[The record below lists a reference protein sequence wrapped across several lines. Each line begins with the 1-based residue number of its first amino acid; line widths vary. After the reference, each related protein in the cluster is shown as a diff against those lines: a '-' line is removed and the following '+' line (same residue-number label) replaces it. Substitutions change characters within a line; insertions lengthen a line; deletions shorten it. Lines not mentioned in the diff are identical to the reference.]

1 MTETPSERL
10 RRRRIELGFKNASD
24 AAKRYGWEVT
34 TYRSHEN
41 NSRGTGVPKKAAVEY
56 AKVYQVSLDWLM
68 TGKDSPVTIREDF
81 SSLGLAVQYVPVV
94 ALASLV
100 ELSSNGANMLSI
112 LEDAPRLP
120 VASSK
125 PLGKQPFVA
134 RLEDESMLAESGSS
148 QGFSFKRGDLVV
160 FGGEDIP
167 VEPGDYCL
175 AVVAGETKPV
185 FRKYLEEAL
194 GVVRLEPLNRA
205 YRTYWIDKDR
215 PGRVIA
221 CAMLRIDE
229 LKPLR

>member
-10 RRRRIELGFKNASD
+10 RRRRKELGFRHASD
-24 AAKRYGWEVT
+24 AAKRFGWDVT

-41 NSRGTGVPKKAAVEY
+41 NSRGTGVPKNAAVEY

-94 ALASLV
+94 ALASLG
-100 ELSSNGANMLSI
+100 ELSSNGANMLSV

-120 VASSK
+120 VASSM
-125 PLGKQPFVA
+125 PLGSQPFII
-134 RLEDESMLAESGSS
+134 RLEDESMVADSASI
-148 QGFSFKRGDLVV
+148 SFKKGDLVC
-160 FGGEDIP
+160 FSPDAA

-175 AVVAGETKPV
+175 ATVTGEKKPV
-185 FRKYLEEAL
+185 FRRYIEEAL
-194 GVVRLEPLNRA
+194 GVVRLEPLNKV
-205 YRTYWIDKDR
+205 YRTYWIDEDR

-221 CAMLRIDE
+221 RAMLRIDE
-229 LKPLR
+229 L